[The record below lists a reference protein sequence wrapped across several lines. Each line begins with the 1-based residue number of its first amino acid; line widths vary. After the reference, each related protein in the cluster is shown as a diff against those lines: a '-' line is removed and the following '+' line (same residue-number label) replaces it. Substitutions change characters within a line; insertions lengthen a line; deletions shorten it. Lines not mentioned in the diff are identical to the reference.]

1 MTTLQEAR
9 RRLTA
14 VRRPRLGAGATA
26 VDRTGAA
33 ERAEGAGPRS
43 YFLIG
48 GASVLLLVIGVVMVL
63 SATSIT
69 SIRAND
75 GNPFAEFLSQGKFV
89 LIGLPLAVI
98 ASRISVKWY
107 RWLAVPALILSFA
120 LQTLIFTPLGRGAGG
135 NTNWVLIP
143 GLNQTIQPSEFLKI
157 GLALFLG
164 LFLAT
169 YSHRLRELRYLLV
182 PTLVSGIGLAL
193 VLGGHDLGTALVVV
207 AMVVGAFW
215 IAGVPGWFF
224 AVGGLV
230 GLVAAA
236 ALVVA
241 SDSRVTR
248 ILDFIGAG
256 GADPTGAGYQSM
268 HGMYGLGTGGLT
280 GVGLGAS
287 REKWAYLPAAHN
299 DFIFAILGEEL
310 GMLGTLLVL
319 ALFGILAVGM
329 LRLIRRHPDPFVKV
343 TTAAILCWII
353 GQALINIGVVVGLL
367 PVIGVPLPL
376 VSAGGSAMVSTLI
389 ALGILLAFARDEPG
403 ARTAPGV
410 TMAAA
415 RRSLAVV
422 GARMRRR
429 G

>member
-9 RRLTA
+9 RRITA
-14 VRRPRLGAGATA
+14 AWPARATTREAATEAG
-26 VDRTGAA
+26 G
-33 ERAEGAGPRS
+33 GPRS

-48 GASVLLLVIGVVMVL
+48 GATILLLLMGVVMVL
-63 SATSIT
+63 SATTIT

-75 GNPFAEFLSQGKFV
+75 GNPFAQFLPQARFV
-89 LIGLPLAVI
+89 LIGLPLAFV
-98 ASRISVKWY
+98 ATRIPVRWY
-107 RWLAVPALILSFA
+107 RWLAWPALILSFG
-120 LQTLIFTPLGRGAGG
+120 LQLLIFTPLARNEGG

-143 GLNQTIQPSEFLKI
+143 GLGQTVQPSEFLKI
-157 GLALFLG
+157 GLALWLG
-164 LFLAT
+164 LVLAT
-169 YSHRLRELRYLLV
+169 QGERLRHFKNFVL
-182 PTLVSGIGLAL
+182 PTLVAGIGLAL
-193 VLGGHDLGTALVVV
+193 VLGGHDLGTAMVIV

-224 AVGGLV
+224 GVGGLV

-236 ALVVA
+236 ALVVI
-241 SDSRVTR
+241 SPSRVNR
-248 ILDFIGAG
+248 ILDFVGVG
-256 GADPTGAGYQSM
+256 GADPTGAGYQSL

-310 GMLGTLLVL
+310 GLLGTLLVL
-319 ALFGILAVGM
+319 GLFGILAIGM
-329 LRLIRRHPDPFVKV
+329 LRLIRRHPDPFVKI
-343 TTAAILCWII
+343 TTAAIMCWII

-376 VSAGGSAMVSTLI
+376 VSAGGSAMISTLV
-389 ALGILLAFARDEPG
+389 ALGIVLAFARDEPG
-403 ARTAPGV
+403 ARAGTGA
-410 TMAAA
+410 TMASA

-422 GARMRRR
+422 GSRMRRR

>member
-1 MTTLQEAR
+1 
-9 RRLTA
+9 
-14 VRRPRLGAGATA
+14 
-26 VDRTGAA
+26 
-33 ERAEGAGPRS
+33 
-43 YFLIG
+43 
-48 GASVLLLVIGVVMVL
+48 VL

-120 LQTLIFTPLGRGAGG
+120 LQTLIFTPLARGAGG

-256 GADPTGAGYQSM
+256 PTPNS
-268 HGMYGLGTGGLT
+268 
-280 GVGLGAS
+280 
-287 REKWAYLPAAHN
+287 P
-299 DFIFAILGEEL
+299 
-310 GMLGTLLVL
+310 
-319 ALFGILAVGM
+319 
-329 LRLIRRHPDPFVKV
+329 HPDVDIHDLEAGIPDGHI
-343 TTAAILCWII
+343 AAI
-353 GQALINIGVVVGLL
+353 
-367 PVIGVPLPL
+367 
-376 VSAGGSAMVSTLI
+376 
-389 ALGILLAFARDEPG
+389 AFNC
-403 ARTAPGV
+403 
-410 TMAAA
+410 
-415 RRSLAVV
+415 
-422 GARMRRR
+422 
-429 G
+429 